1 LGFESLRGCHSV
13 ATFIASVY
21 VPLRKFCSPAISAH
35 VRIIDSNNTCV
46 FNLRGS
52 RAPKG
57 NSFNSSLSMK
67 TTWTVAA
74 ALFFFS
80 IFASGQDRPSWEIF
94 GGYQYT
100 YSDYG
105 PIQDVGT
112 AIASNYG
119 QTVNVDHVFTM
130 TGGNVTLQK
139 NIGNHW
145 AAAIDIGGM
154 SASKDADLS
163 QYFQLLGYIPNGTTQ
178 VSTFKPN
185 VYTIMA
191 GPQFSLWKYRNAEIF
206 LRGMGGALRS
216 TLSMDETTRKALNFL
231 SPKYKTTTT
240 DTAVMA
246 GAGVQYPV
254 YHQIFIRASAD
265 YIHPFSTS
273 SQNYLRISAGIGFA
287 KIGKLF

>member
-1 LGFESLRGCHSV
+1 
-13 ATFIASVY
+13 
-21 VPLRKFCSPAISAH
+21 
-35 VRIIDSNNTCV
+35 
-46 FNLRGS
+46 
-52 RAPKG
+52 
-57 NSFNSSLSMK
+57 MK

-100 YSDYG
+100 FSDYG

-119 QTVNVDHVFTM
+119 QTVSVDHMFTM

-185 VYTIMA
+185 VYTIMG
-191 GPQFSLWKYRNAEIF
+191 GPQFSLWKYRNAEVF

-216 TLSMDETTRKALNFL
+216 NLSMDETTRKALNFL
-231 SPKYKTTTT
+231 LPNTKQPRPIPPSWLARGCNTPSIIKSSSGLLPTTSIHFLPAPKTTC
-240 DTAVMA
+240 
-246 GAGVQYPV
+246 GSPP
-254 YHQIFIRASAD
+254 ASA
-265 YIHPFSTS
+265 S
-273 SQNYLRISAGIGFA
+273 R
-287 KIGKLF
+287 K